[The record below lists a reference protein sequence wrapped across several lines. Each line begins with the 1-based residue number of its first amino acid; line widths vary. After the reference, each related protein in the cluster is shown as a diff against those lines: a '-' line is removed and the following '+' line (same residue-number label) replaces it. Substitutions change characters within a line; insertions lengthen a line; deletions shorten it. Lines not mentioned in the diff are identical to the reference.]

1 MAKQDVPRPT
11 DGELMILRVL
21 WERGPSTVRQV
32 HRAICEDRRTAQ
44 TTTLKLMQIMTD
56 KGLLIRDDSDR
67 PAVYRPALT
76 QEKTQRQLLRNLL
89 EKAFYGSTGKL
100 VLRALSMKQTSANE
114 REEIRNLLDHL
125 EGDKPCTR

>member
-11 DGELMILRVL
+11 DGEMAILRVL
-21 WERGPSTVRQV
+21 WDLGPSTVKQV
-32 HRAICEDRRTAQ
+32 HRALSKDRKTAH

-67 PAVYRPALT
+67 PAVYRPAFT

-89 EKAFYGSTGKL
+89 EKAFCGSAGKL
-100 VLRALSMKQTSANE
+100 VLRALSMKQTSARE
-114 REEIRNLLDHL
+114 RQEIRKLLDHL
-125 EGDKPCTR
+125 EGDKP